1 MTHTPGPW
9 EMSQNIIGG
18 YNIRFDKGKR
28 KAYETV
34 GDIRKKENA
43 QLVIA
48 APEMYEALNTLKV
61 YIGDGALPP
70 GIREKMKNA
79 IAKAEGREG

>member
-1 MTHTPGPW
+1 MKHTPGPW

-48 APEMYEALNTLKV
+48 APEMYNLLYSLKELV
-61 YIGDGALPP
+61 SVANEEIIDEVLT
-70 GIREKMKNA
+70 KV
-79 IAKAEGREG
+79 EGGGGE